1 MANNN
6 FTPTGHE
13 TVEELI
19 AGFGITPDGGSS
31 GGGSSGGS
39 GGSGG
44 SSGGT
49 TPAPTYNITPEQQ
62 ANIDAAAASLGYD
75 NQAGFNAANPIS
87 GITGNL
93 AALTASL
100 TNANKNVAEPVKKR
114 HPNQLPQPGVGISM
128 TDFQNDARES
138 VQSSIDAIN
147 ASYVSLL
154 KRQQE
159 NEEDIEGQTRASA
172 ARGGDLQSSAYS
184 AREQGMQE
192 KFGDQRAGLEAQKQ
206 SSIAQVEAQAQQ
218 IAQNWAQI
226 ELANQNQQYNQ
237 AQAAY
242 EANAKLGADMI
253 TTLGASGTKWE
264 DLSPEIQQQMMD
276 TTGMGASYVQN
287 KMKLSHLAAIQSTA
301 TTNVNADGSLQF
313 TYMDPA
319 TGEIQSSAVEG
330 VYLPQGIT
338 NVSIQPSGD
347 IVYTQNG
354 KLYYDSTYSKD
365 IMANNKLYKDSLGDE
380 EDSNEIIPGV
390 SNRTTINTTLK
401 YMMGALKPGSGSQQ
415 ENSLMTTLKELG
427 IKSMDE
433 LGLNADSDPNSNE
446 FKSLVNLFDNI
457 NQGTFP
463 TPGGGSIE
471 LSKEDRLLFK
481 NNIAEWAKSQKGL
494 ALEVFKASTL
504 DEKDRF

>member
-31 GGGSSGGS
+31 GGGGSGGS
-39 GGSGG
+39 GGSRG

-114 HPNQLPQPGVGISM
+114 HPNQLPQPGGGVSI

-218 IAQNWAQI
+218 IAQN
-226 ELANQNQQYNQ
+226 
-237 AQAAY
+237 
-242 EANAKLGADMI
+242 
-253 TTLGASGTKWE
+253 
-264 DLSPEIQQQMMD
+264 
-276 TTGMGASYVQN
+276 
-287 KMKLSHLAAIQSTA
+287 
-301 TTNVNADGSLQF
+301 
-313 TYMDPA
+313 
-319 TGEIQSSAVEG
+319 
-330 VYLPQGIT
+330 
-338 NVSIQPSGD
+338 
-347 IVYTQNG
+347 
-354 KLYYDSTYSKD
+354 
-365 IMANNKLYKDSLGDE
+365 
-380 EDSNEIIPGV
+380 
-390 SNRTTINTTLK
+390 
-401 YMMGALKPGSGSQQ
+401 
-415 ENSLMTTLKELG
+415 
-427 IKSMDE
+427 
-433 LGLNADSDPNSNE
+433 
-446 FKSLVNLFDNI
+446 
-457 NQGTFP
+457 
-463 TPGGGSIE
+463 
-471 LSKEDRLLFK
+471 
-481 NNIAEWAKSQKGL
+481 
-494 ALEVFKASTL
+494 
-504 DEKDRF
+504 